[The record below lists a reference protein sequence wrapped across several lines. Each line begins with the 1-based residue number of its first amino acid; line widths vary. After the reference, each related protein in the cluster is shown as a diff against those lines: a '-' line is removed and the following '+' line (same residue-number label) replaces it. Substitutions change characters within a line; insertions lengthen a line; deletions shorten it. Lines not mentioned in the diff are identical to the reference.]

1 MSERLRPTADVLPT
15 RDMESMRVQLHRFN
29 VMASYRDLEP
39 RGDTTAIEL
48 FITDIQGWEAWIR
61 QWIEPSQPQPES

>member
-1 MSERLRPTADVLPT
+1 MQSHRL
-15 RDMESMRVQLHRFN
+15 N

-48 FITDIQGWEAWIR
+48 FIASVRGWEAGLR
-61 QWIEPSQPQPES
+61 RFLDKFPDEK